1 MCIGI
6 PMQVV
11 TLDHS
16 SLTASCCPWSERP
29 SGSNSVVLQRVDLS
43 LTGLVEPGQWLLVF
57 LGAARECLTPERA
70 LQIGQALCALQQ
82 VQSGSVDGLD
92 RLFADLDR
100 EPQLPEHLRPRLVS
114 ASADVSLAAAEI
126 TTEITT
132 EESR

>member
-11 TLDHS
+11 TLDQT
-16 SLTASCCPWSERP
+16 SLTAGCCPWPEHIP
-29 SGSNSVVLQRVDLS
+29 VSNSAVLQRVDLS

-100 EPQLPEHLRPRLVS
+100 EPRLPEHLRPLLVS
-114 ASADVSLAAAEI
+114 ASAEAAPI
-126 TTEITT
+126 TA